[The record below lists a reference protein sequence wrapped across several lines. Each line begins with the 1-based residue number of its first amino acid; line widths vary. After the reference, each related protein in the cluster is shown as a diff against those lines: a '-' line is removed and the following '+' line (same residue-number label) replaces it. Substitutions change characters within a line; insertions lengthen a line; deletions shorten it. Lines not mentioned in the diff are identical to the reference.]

1 VRAGLLQHRDA
12 ARLRHLKRKGFSDT
26 RLASLLG
33 ITEEALR
40 RMRYAFAIHPVYKR
54 VDTCAAEFATST
66 AYLYS
71 TYEEE
76 CEAEPT
82 AREKIVVLG
91 GGTYFSAPEY
101 GADTVK
107 AQVLVRL
114 RYAAHLHRALGK
126 PVLASGGAPEGNAVP
141 EAQLMRQVLQQDFQV
156 PVQWIEPG
164 SNNTFENAL
173 KCAALLKPAGVQR
186 IYLVTHAWHLRR
198 ARVAFEHAG
207 FEVIPAPTGFAMRFR
222 LTAIDFLPDARALH
236 DSGLFFR
243 EVAGIGWYYVRSFI
257 DRWRG
262 G

>member
-1 VRAGLLQHRDA
+1 MDFLITKAIATLLEPLAIVLFILLVAGIMAWRRPLSAWKPVVLAILVLYPLSTQFVADQLLWLIEPVPRDPA
-12 ARLRHLKRKGFSDT
+12 ADSSGQ
-26 RLASLLG
+26 A
-33 ITEEALR
+33 
-40 RMRYAFAIHPVYKR
+40 
-54 VDTCAAEFATST
+54 
-66 AYLYS
+66 
-71 TYEEE
+71 
-76 CEAEPT
+76 
-82 AREKIVVLG
+82 IVVLG
-91 GGTYFSAPEY
+91 GGTYFAAPEY